1 MKSLKVAL
9 FVAAVSMGAPVV
21 ASAAPALKIAVI
33 NVEKLVTSSPQY
45 TQAQAQIKAEFEK
58 RGNELQAKGKQL
70 AQDVDTFQRNADVMT
85 PDDRVKKENDLM
97 TRRNDLKYQEQ
108 KFQQDFQGRN
118 QQLSRQVM
126 EKLKSTITKIA
137 QKDGYTLVLQDPIYA
152 DGGFDI
158 TDQVLAQ
165 LKAEK

>member
-1 MKSLKVAL
+1 MKFLNVAL
-9 FVAAVSMGAPVV
+9 FAVVVALVAPVA
-21 ASAAPALKIAVI
+21 ASAAPPLKIAVI
-33 NVEKLVTSSPQY
+33 NVEKLVTNSPQY

-58 RGNELQAKGKQL
+58 RGNDLQAKGKQL
-70 AQDVDTFQRNADVMT
+70 AQDVDTFQKNADVMT
-85 PDDRVKKENDLM
+85 PDDRVKKENDLL

-118 QQLSRQVM
+118 QQLSQQVM
-126 EKLKSTITKIA
+126 DKLKSTIVKVA

-165 LKAEK
+165 LKNDK